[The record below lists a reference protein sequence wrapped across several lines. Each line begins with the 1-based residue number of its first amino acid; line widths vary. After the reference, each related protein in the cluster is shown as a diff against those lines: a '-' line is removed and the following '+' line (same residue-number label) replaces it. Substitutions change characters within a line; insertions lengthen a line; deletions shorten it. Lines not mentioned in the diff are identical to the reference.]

1 MEYTDYM
8 GKSSQRRLPFVI
20 GIADRS
26 GERPGWGGPKTLYTC
41 DFPDMQDC
49 ELSEDDLKELA
60 KYVRD
65 PRTDTK
71 ALIARRIELMRLAK
85 YGR

>member
-26 GERPGWGGPKTLYTC
+26 GERPGWGGPKTLYTVN
-41 DFPDMQDC
+41 FPDLSEC
-49 ELSEDDLKELA
+49 ELSEDDMKELA
-60 KYVRD
+60 KREPRD
-65 PRTDTK
+65 STK
-71 ALIARRIELMRLAK
+71 ALIDRRIELMRNAK
-85 YGR
+85 FWR

>member
-8 GKSSQRRLPFVI
+8 GKSSQRRLPYVL
-20 GIADRS
+20 GIADLS
-26 GERPGWGGPKTLYTC
+26 GERPGWGGPKTLYAC

-60 KYVRD
+60 KYTRD
-65 PRTDTK
+65 PRDSTK
-71 ALIARRIELMRLAK
+71 ALIALRIELMRQAK
-85 YGR
+85 CGR